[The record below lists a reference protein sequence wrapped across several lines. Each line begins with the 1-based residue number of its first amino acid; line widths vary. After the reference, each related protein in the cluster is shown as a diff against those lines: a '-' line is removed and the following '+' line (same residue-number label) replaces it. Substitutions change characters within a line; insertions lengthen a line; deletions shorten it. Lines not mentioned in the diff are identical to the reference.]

1 MPEYKTAL
9 VTGAQKGIGA
19 AIAKALIN
27 EGVNV
32 VLNYLDD
39 DSTVSSL
46 VREATDKGLKAE
58 AVKANVANRSEVDN
72 LIDVA
77 EKFGGLDYAVS
88 NAAIY
93 PRTPLLDITEQGW
106 KEVLDVNLN
115 GCFFTLQAA
124 ARSIIAKG
132 NGGSILTISSGAAF
146 KGAVN
151 GAHYSA
157 SKSGLFGLTK
167 SAALELAPHNIRA
180 NVIAPGLVDTDQ
192 PRGEFSNED
201 MERIW
206 KTLPLAGKTEPSD
219 IADLAI
225 FLLSGKASRITGQV
239 LHVNG
244 GGLMP

>member
-1 MPEYKTAL
+1 MGKNKTAL

-19 AIAKALIN
+19 AIAKALI
-27 EGVNV
+27 EQKINV
-32 VLNYLDD
+32 IMNYLDD
-39 DSTVSSL
+39 DSLVSSL
-46 VREATDKGLKAE
+46 VRSAREKEVRAE
-58 AVKANVANRSEVDN
+58 AIQANVANQ
-72 LIDVA
+72 LDVEKLVLAA

-93 PRTPLLDITEQGW
+93 PRTPLLDMTEEEW

-124 ARSIIAKG
+124 ARSMIAKG

-167 SAALELAPHNIRA
+167 SAALELASYNIRA

-206 KTLPLAGKTEPSD
+206 KTLPLVGKTEPSD

-225 FLLSGKASRITGQV
+225 FLLSGKASRITGQI

>member
-19 AIAKALIN
+19 SIAKALIN

-58 AVKANVANRSEVDN
+58 AVKANVANRSEVVN
-72 LIDVA
+72 LIDAA

-93 PRTPLLDITEQGW
+93 PRTPLLDMTEEEW

-124 ARSIIAKG
+124 ARSMIAKG
-132 NGGSILTISSGAAF
+132 NGGSILTISSGAGF
-146 KGAVN
+146 KGAAK

-167 SAALELAPHNIRA
+167 SAALELA
-180 NVIAPGLVDTDQ
+180 
-192 PRGEFSNED
+192 SY
-201 MERIW
+201 
-206 KTLPLAGKTEPSD
+206 
-219 IADLAI
+219 
-225 FLLSGKASRITGQV
+225 LSLI
-239 LHVNG
+239 HI
-244 GGLMP
+244 

>member
-1 MPEYKTAL
+1 MEKNKTAL

-19 AIAKALIN
+19 AIAKALI
-27 EGVNV
+27 EQKINV
-32 VLNYLDD
+32 IMNYLDD
-39 DSTVSSL
+39 DGLVSSL
-46 VREATDKGLKAE
+46 VRSAREKEVRAE
-58 AVKANVANRSEVDN
+58 AIQANVANQ
-72 LIDVA
+72 LDVEKLVFAA

-93 PRTPLLDITEQGW
+93 PRTPLLDITEEEW

-124 ARSIIAKG
+124 ARSMIAKG

-146 KGAVN
+146 KGAAK

-167 SAALELAPHNIRA
+167 SAALELASHNIRA

-225 FLLSGKASRITGQV
+225 FLLSGKASRITGQI

>member
-19 AIAKALIN
+19 SIAKALIN

-58 AVKANVANRSEVDN
+58 AVKANVANRSEVVN

-93 PRTPLLDITEQGW
+93 PRTPLLDMTEEEW

-124 ARSIIAKG
+124 ARSMIAKG
-132 NGGSILTISSGAAF
+132 NGGSILTISSGAGF
-146 KGAVN
+146 KGAAK
-151 GAHYSA
+151 GA
-157 SKSGLFGLTK
+157 TK
-167 SAALELAPHNIRA
+167 
-180 NVIAPGLVDTDQ
+180 
-192 PRGEFSNED
+192 RGA
-201 MERIW
+201 
-206 KTLPLAGKTEPSD
+206 K
-219 IADLAI
+219 
-225 FLLSGKASRITGQV
+225 
-239 LHVNG
+239 G
-244 GGLMP
+244 GTVEVE

>member
-1 MPEYKTAL
+1 MPQYKTAL

-58 AVKANVANRSEVDN
+58 AVKANVANRSEVVN

-93 PRTPLLDITEQGW
+93 PRTPLLDMTEEEW
-106 KEVLDVNLN
+106 KEVLDVNLK

-124 ARSIIAKG
+124 ACSMLQAAACKVKKQPFK
-132 NGGSILTISSGAAF
+132 LTSKTSFHSSSVIS
-146 KGAVN
+146 K
-151 GAHYSA
+151 
-157 SKSGLFGLTK
+157 
-167 SAALELAPHNIRA
+167 
-180 NVIAPGLVDTDQ
+180 
-192 PRGEFSNED
+192 RG
-201 MERIW
+201 
-206 KTLPLAGKTEPSD
+206 
-219 IADLAI
+219 
-225 FLLSGKASRITGQV
+225 V
-239 LHVNG
+239 LG
-244 GGLMP
+244 

>member
-1 MPEYKTAL
+1 M
-9 VTGAQKGIGA
+9 
-19 AIAKALIN
+19 
-27 EGVNV
+27 
-32 VLNYLDD
+32 
-39 DSTVSSL
+39 
-46 VREATDKGLKAE
+46 
-58 AVKANVANRSEVDN
+58 
-72 LIDVA
+72 
-77 EKFGGLDYAVS
+77 
-88 NAAIY
+88 
-93 PRTPLLDITEQGW
+93 TEEEW

-124 ARSIIAKG
+124 ARSMIAKG

-146 KGAVN
+146 KGAAN

-167 SAALELAPHNIRA
+167 SAALELASHNIRA

-225 FLLSGKASRITGQV
+225 FLLSGKASRITGQI

>member
-27 EGVNV
+27 EEVNV

-58 AVKANVANRSEVDN
+58 AVKANVANRSEVVN

-93 PRTPLLDITEQGW
+93 PRTSLLDMTE
-106 KEVLDVNLN
+106 E
-115 GCFFTLQAA
+115 
-124 ARSIIAKG
+124 
-132 NGGSILTISSGAAF
+132 
-146 KGAVN
+146 
-151 GAHYSA
+151 
-157 SKSGLFGLTK
+157 
-167 SAALELAPHNIRA
+167 E
-180 NVIAPGLVDTDQ
+180 
-192 PRGEFSNED
+192 
-201 MERIW
+201 
-206 KTLPLAGKTEPSD
+206 
-219 IADLAI
+219 
-225 FLLSGKASRITGQV
+225 
-239 LHVNG
+239 
-244 GGLMP
+244 